1 MCSIFGT
8 NITDV
13 EKLKKMGIA
22 GEVRGK
28 DATGVATLTSDKI
41 YIHKNAVKAS
51 KFEWGNLP
59 TDGEFYLGHTRKT
72 TKGDENQNQNN
83 HPFISNDN
91 SIVLAHNGIISNDKV
106 NRTYK
111 TDIETDSFSIVQQ
124 LEKEKGENPLNIE
137 VVKKVCEKLSGSF
150 ALSILDITTD
160 KLYLLRHKNPLK
172 ILYSQSGN
180 LIYASLEK
188 MIREGWEKETQFG
201 TFIGQIEE
209 NLIYEFDLQEKKF
222 VNQETFTAIAYT
234 TGYRKKG
241 NYYNNNNKQIS
252 KYLNRHDF
260 NPKKPQFYGKQ
271 YTKCDCCGIWYKDSF
286 GIKAGKKRN
295 IKVIENEKVTELAF
309 NVCKFCDEGKIN
321 KYFNQSGN
329 TKSFEEKV
337 KEILPKNVEIYKEKD
352 EKKDKE
358 NDMSIL
364 NEEEFGELNHQEK
377 QNYTWCFDCGYYYHQ
392 DEEVMFYHKDL
403 QLFICGFCKTSH
415 YESETD
421 KLLDMSIKT

>member
-83 HPFISNDN
+83 HPFISDDN
-91 SIVLAHNGIISNDKV
+91 SIVLAHNGVISNDKV

-241 NYYNNNNKQIS
+241 
-252 KYLNRHDF
+252 
-260 NPKKPQFYGKQ
+260 
-271 YTKCDCCGIWYKDSF
+271 
-286 GIKAGKKRN
+286 
-295 IKVIENEKVTELAF
+295 KV
-309 NVCKFCDEGKIN
+309 
-321 KYFNQSGN
+321 
-329 TKSFEEKV
+329 
-337 KEILPKNVEIYKEKD
+337 
-352 EKKDKE
+352 
-358 NDMSIL
+358 
-364 NEEEFGELNHQEK
+364 
-377 QNYTWCFDCGYYYHQ
+377 
-392 DEEVMFYHKDL
+392 
-403 QLFICGFCKTSH
+403 
-415 YESETD
+415 
-421 KLLDMSIKT
+421 